1 MIAAN
6 KVKKWRE
13 KAGYTQEAAA
23 ALLGVSRSSLQH
35 VELGELGN
43 LTLSTMQKF
52 MMHVPTLNLRDFT
65 R

>member
-13 KAGYTQEAAA
+13 KAGITQDEAAR
-23 ALLGVSRSSLQH
+23 LIGVSRSTYQH
-35 VELGELGN
+35 VELGEHSN
-43 LTLSTMQKF
+43 VTMSTMQKF
-52 MMHVPTLNLRDFT
+52 MMQVGSLNLRDFT